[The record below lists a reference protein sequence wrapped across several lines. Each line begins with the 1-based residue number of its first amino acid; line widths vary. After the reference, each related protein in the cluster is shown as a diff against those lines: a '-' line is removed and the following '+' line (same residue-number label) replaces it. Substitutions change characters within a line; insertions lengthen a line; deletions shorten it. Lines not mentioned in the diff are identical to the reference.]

1 MNEQDSR
8 ADRQDPTEAPFAIEE
23 LFYSRTD
30 KRGVILAGNEV
41 FRRVSGYD
49 WPQLLGAPHRMVRNP
64 ITPRAVFA
72 ILWSTIQKSEPAV
85 AYVCNRAQDGRPY
98 WVLATILPFR
108 DGYLSVRIKPSSP
121 LLAQVKSLYDQ
132 LSRQER
138 AGELTLEASVET
150 LLAALRSMGFA
161 DYQSFMRHALATE
174 TTARDQTRHHRD
186 RLLHGD
192 VEKIRR
198 GLQEVVATQAT
209 LVDDFERLRI
219 LPTNMRILASR
230 LEPSGG
236 AVGAISDIY
245 LSISADLFRKVGD
258 FTLGEHSLCKHMSE
272 QFEKAVF
279 LTTCAQLQAQV
290 IAQAQQENSSTA
302 GFNPAS
308 EASCLAELGATYRSA
323 AALAL
328 TEAEE
333 LAKRIDVAS
342 NDLRRS
348 MLSLETITVIGKVES
363 TRIGEEGER
372 VAATI
377 DQLHSHHLEISKL
390 LGTIAHLSRTITAE
404 LVLMQDSFI
413 EPRAKPQI
421 HPPPPLTFAAQS
433 STVA

>member
-1 MNEQDSR
+1 MTEQDSR
-8 ADRQDPTEAPFAIEE
+8 AEPPFAIEE
-23 LFYSRTD
+23 LLYSRTD
-30 KRGVILAGNEV
+30 KRGVILAGNEI

-49 WPQLLGAPHRMVRNP
+49 WPQLLGAPHRVVRHP
-64 ITPRAVFA
+64 ATPRAVFS
-72 ILWSTIQKSEPAV
+72 ILWATIQKSEPAV
-85 AYVCNRAQDGRPY
+85 AYLCNRAQDGRPY

-108 DGYLSVRIKPSSP
+108 DGYLSARIKPSSP
-121 LLAQVKSLYDQ
+121 LLAQMKSLYDQ

-150 LLAALRSMGFA
+150 LLSALRSMGFA

-174 TTARDQTRHHRD
+174 TAARDQTRHHRD
-186 RLLHGD
+186 RMLQGD

-258 FTLGEHSLCKHMSE
+258 FMLGEHSLCRHMSE

-279 LTTCAQLQAQV
+279 LTTCAQLQTQV
-290 IAQAQQENSSTA
+290 ITQAQQENGTLA

-308 EASCLAELGATYRSA
+308 EVTCLTELSANYRTA
-323 AALAL
+323 AAQAL
-328 TEAEE
+328 SKAED
-333 LAKRIDVAS
+333 LAKQIDVAS

-348 MLSLETITVIGKVES
+348 MLSLETITVIGRVES

-390 LGTIAHLSRTITAE
+390 LGIIAHLSRTITAE
-404 LVLMQDSFI
+404 LVLMRDSFI
-413 EPRAKPQI
+413 ERRAKPHSQ
-421 HPPPPLTFAAQS
+421 PPPHPTFATQS
-433 STVA
+433 SLAV